1 MVFNEIVSIIFY
13 AILGL
18 IIGFVGGMVGLV
30 LWVVRFP
37 IIITAETTASMVAG
51 TDLGIS
57 TLGSIDATLHYRQ
70 KNIDF
75 QVCKIITITC

>member
-30 LWVVRFP
+30 LGVVRFP
-37 IIITAETTASMVAG
+37 IIITAETTARW
-51 TDLGIS
+51 LQEQI
-57 TLGSIDATLHYRQ
+57 
-70 KNIDF
+70 
-75 QVCKIITITC
+75 